1 VRQSE
6 GVRGRAGERGHPWLA
21 CSRTRLHAGNT
32 IFIVYRSLHSIYN
45 EVYYYELAVR
55 HAVIARHVGDRMLAP
70 EALAHTVPPKD
81 NRGGLNIVHA
91 EGGAEPPA
99 EQEPRHVGCDLDA
112 HTHIS
117 QHAR

>member
-1 VRQSE
+1 MRQSE
-6 GVRGRAGERGHPWLA
+6 GVRGTRAGERGHPWLA
-21 CSRTRLHAGNT
+21 CSRTRLHVSNT

-45 EVYYYELAVR
+45 EGYYYEFAVR
-55 HAVIARHVGDRMLAP
+55 RAVIVRHVGDRTLAP

-81 NRGGLNIVHA
+81 NRGGLDTVHA
-91 EGGAEPPA
+91 EAEPPA

-117 QHAR
+117 QHAH